1 MSFGECLLFLV
12 KYPYRETLEIIF
24 VGFVIQGYFG
34 WVCGVVGCLG
44 VGGMIGMDVCHIGLL
59 FIFTRKPFKRYS

>member
-34 WVCGVVGCLG
+34 WVCG
-44 VGGMIGMDVCHIGLL
+44 GGMIVMDVCHIGLL